1 MMLKTTLLRGVLP
14 LFLVLAAL
22 PALRAQEEQPKVD
35 LAELIRQIR
44 RNMIEVEK
52 DIDRAQAE
60 SAKAAA
66 EEARKN
72 LEKLTLDMRGRGEQI
87 TKDIDEFIK
96 NLPP

>member
-1 MMLKTTLLRGVLP
+1 MLA
-14 LFLVLAAL
+14 LALAL
-22 PALRAQEEQPKVD
+22 MPPSHLRAQSEPEVD

-44 RNMIEVEK
+44 RNMVEVEK
-52 DIDRAQAE
+52 EIDRVQAE

-66 EEARKN
+66 GEARQN
-72 LEKLTLDMRGRGEQI
+72 LDKLVDSMKSRGSQI